1 MARYCRS
8 LHGCLIASASLSLP
22 VPSLFFSQSGLK
34 DGYAPFCKHLFIPA
48 SHFGLQVPCAYAEIT
63 DANKA
68 QLESLYSARTD
79 KELPVLTR
87 FFSKSDNGQNSRG
100 HEGCGR
106 VGAELTATMAL

>member
-1 MARYCRS
+1 MQVMAAQLSDGALLPPLCV
-8 LHGCLIASASLSLP
+8 CLTAFAWLWLCGSRLC
-22 VPSLFFSQSGLK
+22 LFQSGLK

-87 FFSKSDNGQNSRG
+87 FFAQSDAQRQGWRDD
-100 HEGCGR
+100 E
-106 VGAELTATMAL
+106 A